1 MNVIYLHLT
10 RFYKPKFYTMK
21 RNLLLLFFALSYT
34 FAQAQV
40 VFYIQPPSPLEGNYV
55 MTYADSASVDWSVP
69 DLMNPAN
76 AVLAEMAMA
85 LDSSTDADSL
95 VCVPPVISDVD
106 GKVAVLYRGVCEF
119 GAKALACQEAGAV
132 AVVIITYADQEP
144 IAMGGGAVGAD
155 VTIPVVMITR
165 IAGESLRP
173 EIEAGGLFV
182 FIGNKTGFFD
192 NDLGIKASDVIR
204 APQASSIQLLSQD
217 ASEFAPDLGVWV
229 TNFGI
234 NDQTDVVLSADITL
248 DGNSVYSES
257 AVGVDILS
265 GDSVLVM
272 LPPFSQS
279 SYAVGKYELVYS
291 VSSGTPDDFPSD
303 DMFAAPFSMSDSLF
317 SYAIIPSEAEG
328 PDNVTFY
335 RPDATSGEVQQCVA
349 FQDPNASRVG
359 VKGMTFA
366 TTTTNGVSID
376 GEVISI
382 YAYEWT
388 LQFTDLLDPEFT
400 GVDEIDLDLLTSGVY
415 EYVGE
420 DMDELNVY
428 AAFEET
434 ILLDDDARYL
444 FCIAYESD
452 DIFTGYN
459 SSKLDYFTTQDNYL
473 QPLFPNTSGTDW
485 FTNGYGTEIVP
496 GIAVH
501 FFEPN
506 ASSINEVSN
515 VIDVTPYPNPAKD
528 FIQIPLKNVTGLTS
542 IQIFDVSGKLV
553 DTQTVSVTNG
563 EILRV
568 NVSNLDR
575 GIYTFGLRYENGN
588 VSNFNVVI
596 SK

>member
-1 MNVIYLHLT
+1 
-10 RFYKPKFYTMK
+10 MK

-34 FAQAQV
+34 FGQAQV
-40 VFYIQPPSPLEGNYV
+40 VFYIQPPSPLEGSYTI
-55 MTYADSASVDWSVP
+55 TYTDPAGGDWSSP
-69 DLMNPAN
+69 DLTDPAN

-95 VCVPPVISDVD
+95 VCVPPVLSDVD

-144 IAMGGGAVGAD
+144 VGMGGGAVGVD

-182 FIGNKTGFFD
+182 FIGNKTGYFE
-192 NDLGIKASDVIR
+192 NDLGIKPSDVIR
-204 APQASSIQLLSQD
+204 APQSSSLQLLSQD
-217 ASEFAPDLGVWV
+217 ASEFSPDLGVWV
-229 TNFGI
+229 TNFGS
-234 NDQTDVVLSADITL
+234 NDQTDVVLTAEITF
-248 DGNSVYSES
+248 DGSSVYNES
-257 AVGVDILS
+257 SDPVEILS
-265 GDSVLVM
+265 GDSALVL
-272 LPPFSQS
+272 LPVFSQT
-279 SYAVGKYELVYS
+279 SYETGKYSLVYT
-291 VSSGTPDDFPSD
+291 VSSSSPDDFPSD
-303 DMFAAPFSMSDSLF
+303 DMFDAPFNMSDSLF
-317 SYAIIPSEAEG
+317 SYSNIPTEADG
-328 PDNVTFY
+328 PDNITFY
-335 RPDATSGEVQQCVA
+335 RPSTVDGEIQQCVA
-349 FQDPNASRVG
+349 FKDANASRVG

-366 TTTTNGVSID
+366 ATSTTGVAID

-388 LQFTDLLDPEFT
+388 LQFDDLNDEAFT

-420 DMDELNVY
+420 DNRGLNVY
-428 AAFEET
+428 AAFEEE
-434 ILLDDDARYL
+434 ILLDDDSRYL
-444 FCIAYESD
+444 FCIGFESD

-459 SSKLDYFTTQDNYL
+459 SSKMDYLTTQENYL
-473 QPLFPNTSGTDW
+473 QPAFPNSSGSAW
-485 FTNGYGTEIVP
+485 FTNGYGTEICP

-501 FFEPN
+501 FFDAN
-506 ASSINEVSN
+506 ADAINEVSN
-515 VIDVTPYPNPAKD
+515 VIEVTPYPNPAQNLV
-528 FIQIPLKNVTGLTS
+528 QIPLKNVSGLTL
-542 IQIFDVSGKLV
+542 INIFDVTGKLV
-553 DTQTVSVTNG
+553 ETQTVSVSSG
-563 EILRV
+563 EILQV

-575 GIYTFGLRYENGN
+575 GIYTFALRYENGN

>member
-1 MNVIYLHLT
+1 
-10 RFYKPKFYTMK
+10 MK
-21 RNLLLLFFALSYT
+21 RNLLLVLFALTYT

-40 VFYIQPPSPLEGNYV
+40 VFYIQPPSPLEGSYTI
-55 MTYADSASVDWSVP
+55 TYADGTDWGVS
-69 DLMNPAN
+69 DLTDPAN

-85 LDSSTDADSL
+85 LDGSATADSL
-95 VCVPPVISDVD
+95 VCEPPVISDVD

-144 IAMGGGAVGAD
+144 VGMGGGAVGVD

-173 EIEAGGLFV
+173 AIEAGGLFV
-182 FIGNKTGFFD
+182 FIGNKTGYFD
-192 NDLGIKASDVIR
+192 NDLGIKPNGVIR
-204 APQASSIQLLSQD
+204 APQSSSLQLLSQD

-234 NDQTDVVLSADITL
+234 NDQTDVVLSAEITF

-257 AVGVDILS
+257 ADPISILS
-265 GDSVLVM
+265 GDSALVL
-272 LPPFSQS
+272 LPAFSQT
-279 SYAVGKYELVYS
+279 SYDVGKYELVYT
-291 VSSGTPDDFPSD
+291 VSSGSPDDFPSD
-303 DMFAAPFSMSDSLF
+303 DMFDAPFNMSDSLF
-317 SYAIIPSEAEG
+317 SYANIPTEAEG
-328 PDNVTFY
+328 PDNITFY
-335 RPDATSGEVQQCVA
+335 RPSTSDGEIQQCVA
-349 FQDPNASRVG
+349 FKDPNASRVG
-359 VKGMTFA
+359 VKGITFA
-366 TTTTNGVSID
+366 ATTTNGVAID
-376 GEVISI
+376 GEVISV

-388 LQFTDLLDPEFT
+388 LQFEDLLDPDFT

-420 DMDELNVY
+420 DMDGVNVY
-428 AAFEET
+428 APFEET

-444 FCIAYESD
+444 FCIGYESE

-459 SSKLDYFTTQDNYL
+459 SSKLDYLTTQDNYL
-473 QPLFPNTSGTDW
+473 QPVFPNSSGTEW
-485 FTNGYGTEIVP
+485 FTNGYGTEICP

-501 FFEPN
+501 FFDAN
-506 ASSINEVSN
+506 ANSVEEVGN
-515 VIDVTPYPNPAKD
+515 VIELTPYPNPAQD
-528 FIQIPLKNVTGLTS
+528 LVQIPMKNVSGLTT
-542 IQIFDVSGKLV
+542 IQIFDVAGKLV
-553 DTQTVSVTNG
+553 ETQSVNVTAG
-563 EILRV
+563 EVLQV

-575 GIYTFGLRYENGN
+575 GVYTFGLRYENGD